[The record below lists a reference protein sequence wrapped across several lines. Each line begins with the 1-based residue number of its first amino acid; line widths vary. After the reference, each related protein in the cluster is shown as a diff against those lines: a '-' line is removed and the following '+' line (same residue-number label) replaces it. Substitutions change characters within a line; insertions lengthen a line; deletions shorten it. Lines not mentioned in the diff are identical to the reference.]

1 MRKPVSADQ
10 YLNKIKPVIRRTRF
24 SQLKIDDIAKHMD
37 ISKVTLYKHF
47 SSKDEI
53 IEQVVEYGIQYL
65 QQADTV
71 VYDDSVS
78 YIDRFQ
84 KTFLESLIGVIYLS
98 DLFLLDLKEF
108 YPRLFEN
115 ISVAQQNRIKNLQS
129 FFQSGM
135 DKKIFNRMHAALSL
149 VQDDATL
156 RRIMEPTFS
165 IQWYD
170 LTLKQAV
177 MEFYKMKQYQV
188 ISPEYLDTVDD
199 SVIENEIIRIL
210 QTIS

>member
-1 MRKPVSADQ
+1 MRKPMSADQ

-47 SSKDEI
+47 SSKDDI

-98 DLFLLDLKEF
+98 DLFLQDLKEF
-108 YPRLFEN
+108 YPRLYEN

-177 MEFYKMKQYQV
+177 MEFYRMKQYQV
-188 ISPEYLDTVDD
+188 ISPEYLDTVDE
-199 SVIENEIIRIL
+199 SFIEKEIIRIL

>member
-98 DLFLLDLKEF
+98 DLFLQDLKEF
-108 YPRLFEN
+108 YPRLFEK
-115 ISVAQQNRIKNLQS
+115 ISLAQQNRIKNLQS

-177 MEFYKMKQYQV
+177 MEFYRMKQYQV

-199 SVIENEIIRIL
+199 SIIEKEIIRIL

>member
-24 SQLKIDDIAKHMD
+24 SQLKIEDIAKHMD

-98 DLFLLDLKEF
+98 DLFLQDLKEF
-108 YPRLFEN
+108 YPRLFEK

-170 LTLKQAV
+170 LTLKQAL
-177 MEFYKMKQYQV
+177 MEFYRMKQYQV

-199 SVIENEIIRIL
+199 SVIEKEIIRIL